1 VLHLHRE
8 GGDELLRSHEVAVLF
23 DVTDRTV
30 INWAAAG
37 KLPSIRTAGGH
48 LRFRGEDVMA
58 LLTGRPVSEHRA
70 ASDGRSA

>member
-1 VLHLHRE
+1 
-8 GGDELLRSHEVAVLF
+8 
-23 DVTDRTV
+23 VTDRTV

-58 LLTGRPVSEHRA
+58 LLTGRPVSETRA
-70 ASDGRSA
+70 AGDGRSA